1 MNDIHGGGSH
11 PVIRVAVLHSQLLTA
26 AALTALLER
35 ADFDV
40 VAAPSTWE
48 GLLAHPAMP
57 ADVVVLDPHLP
68 DGVLVSTRVRELAA
82 LGSST
87 VVLSRRSDATSVAS
101 AMHAGARAF
110 VATNDS
116 PADLVSAI
124 RTASQGGQH
133 LAAHHARAASSA
145 RDDLDAGLGPKEER
159 AIVLYSS
166 GRSLREVAEMMDT
179 TEDTVKSYVK
189 RARRKYR
196 ERGIEIGTRQLLR
209 DHAQAQGW
217 TPHD

>member
-1 MNDIHGGGSH
+1 MNGIEGGGSE
-11 PVIRVAVLHSQLLTA
+11 PAIRVAVLHPQLLTS
-26 AALTALLER
+26 AALTALLEG

-87 VVLSRRSDATSVAS
+87 VVLSRRSDAASVAS
-101 AMHAGARAF
+101 AMNAGARAF
-110 VATNDS
+110 VATSDA
-116 PADLVSAI
+116 PADFVSAI
-124 RTASQGGQH
+124 RTVARGGRH
-133 LAAHHARAASSA
+133 LAAHHARSASA
-145 RDDLDAGLGPKEER
+145 VRADIDAGLGPKEER

-166 GRSLREVAEMMDT
+166 GRSLREVAEIMET
-179 TEDTVKSYVK
+179 TDDTVKSYVK

-196 ERGIEIGTRQLLR
+196 EVGIEIGTRQLLR
-209 DHAQAQGW
+209 DHAKELGWAQ
-217 TPHD
+217 HD